1 MKCLIET
8 VRLKKG
14 ITQKDLSERTGIS
27 QPRLSN
33 YENNII
39 MPSMVTLFKIAEAM
53 GCSISDI
60 MDVKE

>member
-33 YENNII
+33 YENNTI